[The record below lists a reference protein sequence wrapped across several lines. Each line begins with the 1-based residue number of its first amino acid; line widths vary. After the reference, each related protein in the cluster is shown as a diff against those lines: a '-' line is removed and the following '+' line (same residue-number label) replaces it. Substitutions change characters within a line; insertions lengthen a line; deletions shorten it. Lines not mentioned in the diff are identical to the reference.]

1 MKAKKLRIVLPMLTA
16 IMILGGCGQANTT
29 QQDILNMLN
38 TSDTITIQLSTEDT
52 EDGTQYKV
60 DWIQLGDMTSSKELR
75 AVMDEQFKITGNT
88 GNKNGMFYVNEKGE
102 NTQNNTLSVALRNRA
117 FTTILNNADDLE
129 SINYTLAGN
138 YSDIDIEDERA
149 IYAAIS
155 DYFEL
160 LNAGENGESNIEDS
174 LSRAEAMS
182 LVFRAVTP
190 VSEIEGNSAFDN
202 AVGQSDYNAFAN
214 KEDKNV
220 FISTSDGSLNETTY
234 IQNMT
239 KAEYIYLV
247 MNEVFGNQAVQ
258 SVDTSTKIDD
268 LANAGDLRADEKLSG
283 KQQLS
288 SAIIKEFVSNP
299 SKIDESLY
307 KAIVLAN
314 EKGISNTNSMDSAIT
329 KGEAVEILCKALI
342 QNPNIEEF
350 NYNMGSI
357 NTGYEYIEPTETTE
371 AEEISGNGT
380 GDIYETT
387 EEDNQIEDEASQAIA
402 EATKADEQLQSEAG
416 QTTSEESN
424 YTITPMTATLYAQQA
439 VNLRQ
444 GPGTNYDKTGS
455 LSTNQSVEV
464 TGYVETSN
472 GQWYQLSDGAFVSS
486 KYLKDTKVS
495 TTTTTNNTKPS
506 TNTNST
512 SNSNSTG
519 STSNNTTSQPT
530 QSSGEQTVT
539 GATGDGSG
547 SSRGNR
553 GNSGANSGTVGGGN
567 LQ

>member
-16 IMILGGCGQANTT
+16 IMILGGCGQVNTT

-38 TSDTITIQLSTEDT
+38 TSDTVTIELTVEKD
-52 EDGTQYKV
+52 ENEGYKYSV

-190 VSEIEGNSAFDN
+190 VSEIEGNSAFDS

-268 LANAGDLRADEKLSG
+268 LANAGDLRYNDELVDR
-283 KQQLS
+283 QQLS

-314 EKGISNTNSMDSAIT
+314 EKGISNTNNMDSAIT
-329 KGEAVEILCKALI
+329 KGEAVEILCKALM
-342 QNPNIEEF
+342 QNSSIEEF
-350 NYNMGSI
+350 NYNMGSV
-357 NTGYEYIEPTETTE
+357 NTDYEYAEPESVETIESTE
-371 AEEISGNGT
+371 AE
-380 GDIYETT
+380 
-387 EEDNQIEDEASQAIA
+387 
-402 EATKADEQLQSEAG
+402 L
-416 QTTSEESN
+416 SEEEIAYINSDDYN
-424 YTITPMTATLYAQQA
+424 TAEEVTEPVNEQPEQTVADYEVEPMTATMYATQTVNVRDLPTTEGNKVGSKSYAEKVDIIGKVTSYKGESCLWYQTSDGTYISGNYLTNTKPA
-439 VNLRQ
+439 VK
-444 GPGTNYDKTGS
+444 TNTP
-455 LSTNQSVEV
+455 STNNSNQSTSTPSNNNSSNNNSASSSNSGAGGISQEAWDALAGLSGGQLSVE
-464 TGYVETSN
+464 GQASAEGGTSN
-472 GQWYQLSDGAFVSS
+472 GRI
-486 KYLKDTKVS
+486 
-495 TTTTTNNTKPS
+495 N
-506 TNTNST
+506 
-512 SNSNSTG
+512 
-519 STSNNTTSQPT
+519 
-530 QSSGEQTVT
+530 
-539 GATGDGSG
+539 
-547 SSRGNR
+547 
-553 GNSGANSGTVGGGN
+553 
-567 LQ
+567 

>member
-16 IMILGGCGQANTT
+16 IMILGGCGQVNTT

-38 TSDTITIQLSTEDT
+38 TSDTVTIELTVEKD
-52 EDGTQYKV
+52 ENEGYKYSV

-102 NTQNNTLSVALRNRA
+102 NTQNNTLSVVMKNRA

-129 SINYTLAGN
+129 LINYALAEN

-214 KEDKNV
+214 KENENV
-220 FISTSDGSLNETTY
+220 YVSTSDGSLNETTY

-258 SVDTSTKIDD
+258 SVDSSVELIGLK
-268 LANAGDLRADEKLSG
+268 NAGNLRYSEELVDR
-283 KQQLS
+283 QQVS
-288 SAIIKEFVSNP
+288 SAIIKSFVNNP
-299 SKIDESLY
+299 TSIDENIY
-307 KAIVLAN
+307 KALELADQ
-314 EKGISNTNSMDSAIT
+314 KGIISSVDDMDSAIT
-329 KGEAVEILCKALI
+329 KGEAVEILCKALM
-342 QNPNIEEF
+342 QNPSIEEF

-357 NTGYEYIEPTETTE
+357 NTDYEYVEPESVETIESTE
-371 AEEISGNGT
+371 AELSEEEITYINSDDYN
-380 GDIYETT
+380 TT
-387 EEDNQIEDEASQAIA
+387 EEVTEPVNEQPEQ
-402 EATKADEQLQSEAG
+402 TVADYEVE
-416 QTTSEESN
+416 
-424 YTITPMTATLYAQQA
+424 PMTGTMYATQSVNVRQEPTVDSSKVGSKSYAE
-439 VNLRQ
+439 
-444 GPGTNYDKTGS
+444 K
-455 LSTNQSVEV
+455 VEV
-464 TGYVETSN
+464 TGKVTSYK
-472 GQWYQLSDGAFVSS
+472 GESCSWYQTSDGTYISGN
-486 KYLKDTKVS
+486 YLTDTKPAV
-495 TTTTTNNTKPS
+495 TTNKTS
-506 TNTNST
+506 TGNTN
-512 SNSNSTG
+512 NSNSTSTPSNNNNNSSNNNG
-519 STSNNTTSQPT
+519 TAQGGISQDVWDAFFSDNGGQSTDGGQASAEGGTSNGRIN
-530 QSSGEQTVT
+530 
-539 GATGDGSG
+539 
-547 SSRGNR
+547 
-553 GNSGANSGTVGGGN
+553 
-567 LQ
+567 

>member
-16 IMILGGCGQANTT
+16 IMILGGCGQVNTT

-190 VSEIEGNSAFDN
+190 VSEIEGNSAFDSV
-202 AVGQSDYNAFAN
+202 VGQSDYNAFAN

-268 LANAGDLRADEKLSG
+268 LANAGNLRADAKLSG

-329 KGEAVEILCKALI
+329 KGEAVEILCKALMK
-342 QNPNIEEF
+342 NSSIEEF
-350 NYNMGSI
+350 NYNMGSV
-357 NTGYEYIEPTETTE
+357 NTDYEYAEPESVETIESAEAELTEEEIAYINSDDYNTAEEVTEPVNEQPEQTVADYEVEPITATMYATQSVNVRQEPTVD
-371 AEEISGNGT
+371 SSKVGSKS
-380 GDIYETT
+380 Y
-387 EEDNQIEDEASQAIA
+387 A
-402 EATKADEQLQSEAG
+402 EA
-416 QTTSEESN
+416 
-424 YTITPMTATLYAQQA
+424 
-439 VNLRQ
+439 
-444 GPGTNYDKTGS
+444 
-455 LSTNQSVEV
+455 VEV
-464 TGYVETSN
+464 TGKVTSYK
-472 GQWYQLSDGAFVSS
+472 GESCLWYQLSDGTFVSGN
-486 KYLKDTKVS
+486 YLTETKPTVK
-495 TTTTTNNTKPS
+495 TNAPS
-506 TNTNST
+506 TNNSNPST
-512 SNSNSTG
+512 STPSNNNSSNSNNSSSSSDTGTAKGGISQDVWDAFFSDNGGQSTDG
-519 STSNNTTSQPT
+519 GQASAEGGTSNGRVN
-530 QSSGEQTVT
+530 
-539 GATGDGSG
+539 
-547 SSRGNR
+547 
-553 GNSGANSGTVGGGN
+553 
-567 LQ
+567 

>member
-16 IMILGGCGQANTT
+16 IMILGGCGQVNTT

-129 SINYTLAGN
+129 SINYTLAEN

-202 AVGQSDYNAFAN
+202 VVGQSDYNAFAN

-314 EKGISNTNSMDSAIT
+314 EKGISNTNNMDSAIT
-329 KGEAVEILCKALI
+329 KGEAVEILCKALM
-342 QNPNIEEF
+342 QNTSIEEF
-350 NYNMGSI
+350 NYNMGSV
-357 NTGYEYIEPTETTE
+357 NTDYEYAEPESVETIESTE
-371 AEEISGNGT
+371 AELSEEEIAYINSDDYN
-380 GDIYETT
+380 TT
-387 EEDNQIEDEASQAIA
+387 EEVTEPVN
-402 EATKADEQLQSEAG
+402 EQPE
-416 QTTSEESN
+416 QTVVDYEVEQ
-424 YTITPMTATLYAQQA
+424 MTATMYA
-439 VNLRQ
+439 
-444 GPGTNYDKTGS
+444 T
-455 LSTNQSVEV
+455 QSVNVRQEPTVDSSKVGSKSYAEV
-464 TGYVETSN
+464 VEVIGKVTSYK
-472 GQWYQLSDGAFVSS
+472 GESCLWYQLSDGTFVSGN
-486 KYLKDTKVS
+486 YLTETKPTVK
-495 TTTTTNNTKPS
+495 TNTPS
-506 TNTNST
+506 TNNST
-512 SNSNSTG
+512 PSTSTPSNNSNNSSSSDTGTAKGGISQDVWDAFFSDNGGQSTDG
-519 STSNNTTSQPT
+519 GQASAEGGTSNGRIN
-530 QSSGEQTVT
+530 
-539 GATGDGSG
+539 
-547 SSRGNR
+547 
-553 GNSGANSGTVGGGN
+553 
-567 LQ
+567 

>member
-16 IMILGGCGQANTT
+16 IMILGGCGQTNTT

-38 TSDTITIQLSTEDT
+38 TSDTITIQLSVEKD
-52 EDGTQYKV
+52 ENEGYKYSV

-258 SVDTSTKIDD
+258 SVDSSVELIGLK
-268 LANAGDLRADEKLSG
+268 NAGNLRYSEELVDR
-283 KQQLS
+283 QQVS
-288 SAIIKEFVSNP
+288 SAIIKSFVNNP
-299 SKIDESLY
+299 TSIDENIY
-307 KAIVLAN
+307 KALELADQ
-314 EKGISNTNSMDSAIT
+314 KGIISSVDDMDSAIT
-329 KGEAVEILCKALI
+329 KGEAVEILCKALM
-342 QNPNIEEF
+342 QNPSIEEF
-350 NYNMGSI
+350 SYNMGSI
-357 NTGYEYIEPTETTE
+357 NTDYEYAEPESVETIESTE
-371 AEEISGNGT
+371 AEL
-380 GDIYETT
+380 T
-387 EEDNQIEDEASQAIA
+387 EEEIA
-402 EATKADEQLQSEAG
+402 YINSDDYNTAEEVTEPVNEQPEQTVADYEVEQ
-416 QTTSEESN
+416 
-424 YTITPMTATLYAQQA
+424 MTATMYATQT
-439 VNLRQ
+439 VNVRQ
-444 GPGTNYDKTGS
+444 EPTVDSSKVGS
-455 LSTNQSVEV
+455 KSYAEKVEV
-464 TGYVETSN
+464 TGKVTSYK
-472 GQWYQLSDGAFVSS
+472 GESCLWYQTSDGTYISGN
-486 KYLKDTKVS
+486 YLTDTKPAV
-495 TTTTTNNTKPS
+495 TTNKTS
-506 TNTNST
+506 TGNTN
-512 SNSNSTG
+512 NSNST
-519 STSNNTTSQPT
+519 STPSNNNSNNNSSSDTGTAKGGISQDVWDAFFSDNGG
-530 QSSGEQTVT
+530 QSTDGGQASAEGWSG
-539 GATGDGSG
+539 
-547 SSRGNR
+547 
-553 GNSGANSGTVGGGN
+553 GTAHIN
-567 LQ
+567 

>member
-16 IMILGGCGQANTT
+16 IMILGGCGQTNTT

-60 DWIQLGDMTSSKELR
+60 DWIKLGDMTSSKELR

-129 SINYTLAGN
+129 SINYSLAGN
-138 YSDIDIEDERA
+138 YSDIDVEDERA

-190 VSEIEGNSAFDN
+190 VSEIEENSAFDS
-202 AVGQSDYNAFAN
+202 AVGENDYNAFAN

-234 IQNMT
+234 LQNMT

-314 EKGISNTNSMDSAIT
+314 EKGISDTNSMDSAIT
-329 KGEAVEILCKALI
+329 KGEAVEILCKALM
-342 QNPNIEEF
+342 QNSSIEEF
-350 NYNMGSI
+350 NYNMGSV
-357 NTGYEYIEPTETTE
+357 NTGYEYAEPESVETIESAE
-371 AEEISGNGT
+371 AELSEEEIAYINSDDYN
-380 GDIYETT
+380 TT
-387 EEDNQIEDEASQAIA
+387 EEVTEPVNEQPEQ
-402 EATKADEQLQSEAG
+402 TVADYEVEP
-416 QTTSEESN
+416 
-424 YTITPMTATLYAQQA
+424 ITATMYA
-439 VNLRQ
+439 
-444 GPGTNYDKTGS
+444 T
-455 LSTNQSVEV
+455 QSVNVRQEPTVDSSKVGSKSYAEKVDIIGKV
-464 TGYVETSN
+464 TSYKGESCL
-472 GQWYQLSDGAFVSS
+472 WYQLSDGTFVSGN
-486 KYLKDTKVS
+486 YLTDTKPAVK
-495 TTTTTNNTKPS
+495 TNAPS
-506 TNTNST
+506 TNNSNPST
-512 SNSNSTG
+512 STPSNNNNSS
-519 STSNNTTSQPT
+519 STS
-530 QSSGEQTVT
+530 SS
-539 GATGDGSG
+539 S
-547 SSRGNR
+547 
-553 GNSGANSGTVGGGN
+553 NSGAGGISQDAWDALAGLSGGQLSVEGQASAEGGTSNGRIN
-567 LQ
+567 

>member
-16 IMILGGCGQANTT
+16 IMILGGCGQVNTT

-38 TSDTITIQLSTEDT
+38 TSDTITIQLSVEKD
-52 EDGTQYKV
+52 ENEGYKYSV

-75 AVMDEQFKITGNT
+75 AVMDEQFRITGNT

-138 YSDIDIEDERA
+138 YSDIDIEDERV

-190 VSEIEGNSAFDN
+190 VSEIEGNSVFDN

-214 KEDKNV
+214 QEDANV
-220 FISTSDGSLNETTY
+220 FISTADGSLNETTY

-314 EKGISNTNSMDSAIT
+314 EKGISDTDNMDSAIT
-329 KGEAVEILCKALI
+329 KGEAVEILCKALM
-342 QNPNIEEF
+342 QNTSIEEF
-350 NYNMGSI
+350 NYNMGSV
-357 NTGYEYIEPTETTE
+357 NTDYEYAESESVETIESAEAELSEEEIAYINSDDYNTAEEVTEPVNEQPEQTVADYEVEPMTGTMYATQSVNVRQEPTVDSSKVGSKSY
-371 AEEISGNGT
+371 AEKVEVIGKVTSYKGESCLWYQTSDGTYISGNYLT
-380 GDIYETT
+380 DTKPVVTT
-387 EEDNQIEDEASQAIA
+387 N
-402 EATKADEQLQSEAG
+402 K
-416 QTTSEESN
+416 
-424 YTITPMTATLYAQQA
+424 
-439 VNLRQ
+439 
-444 GPGTNYDKTGS
+444 TNTGS
-455 LSTNQSVEV
+455 TN
-464 TGYVETSN
+464 
-472 GQWYQLSDGAFVSS
+472 
-486 KYLKDTKVS
+486 
-495 TTTTTNNTKPS
+495 
-506 TNTNST
+506 
-512 SNSNSTG
+512 NSNSTSTPSNNNNNSSS
-519 STSNNTTSQPT
+519 STS
-530 QSSGEQTVT
+530 SS
-539 GATGDGSG
+539 
-547 SSRGNR
+547 
-553 GNSGANSGTVGGGN
+553 NSGAGGISQDAWDALAGLSGGKLSVEGQASLGDSSYGGGAHIN
-567 LQ
+567 

>member
-1 MKAKKLRIVLPMLTA
+1 MKAKTLRIVLPMLTA
-16 IMILGGCGQANTT
+16 IMILGGCGQTNTT

-75 AVMDEQFKITGNT
+75 AVMDEQFRITGNT

-190 VSEIEGNSAFDN
+190 VSEIEGNSAFDS
-202 AVGQSDYNAFAN
+202 AVGENDYNAFAN
-214 KEDKNV
+214 QEDKNV
-220 FISTSDGSLNETTY
+220 FVSTSDGSLNETTY

-258 SVDTSTKIDD
+258 SVDASTKIDD
-268 LANAGDLRADEKLSG
+268 LANAGDLRADEKLGG

-288 SAIIKEFVSNP
+288 SAIIKEFVNNP

-314 EKGISNTNSMDSAIT
+314 EKGISNTDNMDSAIT
-329 KGEAVEILCKALI
+329 KGEAVEILCKALM
-342 QNPNIEEF
+342 QNTSIEEF
-350 NYNMGSI
+350 NYNMGSV
-357 NTGYEYIEPTETTE
+357 NTDYEYAEPESVEAIESTE
-371 AEEISGNGT
+371 AE
-380 GDIYETT
+380 
-387 EEDNQIEDEASQAIA
+387 
-402 EATKADEQLQSEAG
+402 L
-416 QTTSEESN
+416 SEEEIAYINSDDYN
-424 YTITPMTATLYAQQA
+424 TAEEVTEPVNEQPEQTVADYEVEQMTATMYATQS
-439 VNLRQ
+439 VNVRQ
-444 GPGTNYDKTGS
+444 EPTVDSSKVGS
-455 LSTNQSVEV
+455 KSYAEAVEV
-464 TGYVETSN
+464 TGKVTSYK
-472 GQWYQLSDGAFVSS
+472 GESCLWYQTSDGTFVSGN
-486 KYLKDTKVS
+486 YLTETKPTV
-495 TTTTTNNTKPS
+495 TTNATS
-506 TNTNST
+506 TGNTN
-512 SNSNSTG
+512 NSNST
-519 STSNNTTSQPT
+519 STPSNNNSSNNSNNNGTAQGGISQDVWDAFFSDNGG
-530 QSSGEQTVT
+530 QSTDGGQASL
-539 GATGDGSG
+539 GD
-547 SSRGNR
+547 SSY
-553 GNSGANSGTVGGGN
+553 GGGAHIN
-567 LQ
+567 

>member
-138 YSDIDIEDERA
+138 YSDIDIEDERV

-214 KEDKNV
+214 KEDKNAFV
-220 FISTSDGSLNETTY
+220 STSDGSLNETTY
-234 IQNMT
+234 LQNMT

-314 EKGISNTNSMDSAIT
+314 EKGISNTDNMDSAIT
-329 KGEAVEILCKALI
+329 KGEAVEILCKALM

-350 NYNMGSI
+350 NYNMGSV
-357 NTGYEYIEPTETTE
+357 NTDYEYAEPESVETIESAE
-371 AEEISGNGT
+371 AE
-380 GDIYETT
+380 
-387 EEDNQIEDEASQAIA
+387 
-402 EATKADEQLQSEAG
+402 L
-416 QTTSEESN
+416 SEEEIAYINSDDYN
-424 YTITPMTATLYAQQA
+424 TAEEVTEPVNEQPEQTVADYEVEPMTATMYA
-439 VNLRQ
+439 
-444 GPGTNYDKTGS
+444 T
-455 LSTNQSVEV
+455 QSVNVRQEPTVDSSKVGSKSYAEV
-464 TGYVETSN
+464 VEVIGKVTSYK
-472 GQWYQLSDGAFVSS
+472 GESCLWYQLSDGTFVSGN
-486 KYLKDTKVS
+486 YLTETKPAV
-495 TTTTTNNTKPS
+495 TTNKTNTGS
-506 TNTNST
+506 TN
-512 SNSNSTG
+512 NSNSTSTPSNNNNNSSS
-519 STSNNTTSQPT
+519 STS
-530 QSSGEQTVT
+530 SS
-539 GATGDGSG
+539 
-547 SSRGNR
+547 
-553 GNSGANSGTVGGGN
+553 NSGAGGISQEAWDALAGLSGGQSSAGGQASAEGYYGGTAHIN
-567 LQ
+567 

>member
-38 TSDTITIQLSTEDT
+38 ASDTITIQLSTEDT

-129 SINYTLAGN
+129 SINYNLAGN

-190 VSEIEGNSAFDN
+190 VSEIEGNSAFDS
-202 AVGQSDYNAFAN
+202 AVGQNDYNAFAN
-214 KEDKNV
+214 KEDENA

-258 SVDTSTKIDD
+258 SVDSSVELIGLK
-268 LANAGDLRADEKLSG
+268 NAGNLRYSEELVDR
-283 KQQLS
+283 QQVS
-288 SAIIKEFVSNP
+288 SAIIKSFVNNP
-299 SKIDESLY
+299 TSIDENIY
-307 KAIVLAN
+307 KALELADQ
-314 EKGISNTNSMDSAIT
+314 KGIISSVDDMDSAIT
-329 KGEAVEILCKALI
+329 KGEAVEILCKALM
-342 QNPNIEEF
+342 QNTSIEEF
-350 NYNMGSI
+350 NYNMGSV
-357 NTGYEYIEPTETTE
+357 NTDYEYAKPESVETIESTEVELTEEEIAYINSDDYNTAEEVTEPVNEQPEQTVADYEVEPITATMYATQTVNVRDLPTTE
-371 AEEISGNGT
+371 GNKVGSKS
-380 GDIYETT
+380 Y
-387 EEDNQIEDEASQAIA
+387 A
-402 EATKADEQLQSEAG
+402 EA
-416 QTTSEESN
+416 
-424 YTITPMTATLYAQQA
+424 
-439 VNLRQ
+439 
-444 GPGTNYDKTGS
+444 
-455 LSTNQSVEV
+455 VEV
-464 TGYVETSN
+464 TGKVTSYK
-472 GQWYQLSDGAFVSS
+472 GESCLWYQLSDGTFVSGN
-486 KYLKDTKVS
+486 YLTE
-495 TTTTTNNTKPS
+495 TKPAVKTNKTNTGS
-506 TNTNST
+506 TN
-512 SNSNSTG
+512 NSNST
-519 STSNNTTSQPT
+519 STPSNNSSNNSNNNGTAQGGISQDVWDAFFSDNGG
-530 QSSGEQTVT
+530 QSTDGGQASAEGWSG
-539 GATGDGSG
+539 
-547 SSRGNR
+547 
-553 GNSGANSGTVGGGN
+553 GTAHIN
-567 LQ
+567 

>member
-16 IMILGGCGQANTT
+16 IMILGGCGQVNTT

-190 VSEIEGNSAFDN
+190 VSEIEGNSAFDS
-202 AVGQSDYNAFAN
+202 AVGQNDYNAFAN
-214 KEDKNV
+214 KEDENV
-220 FISTSDGSLNETTY
+220 FISTADGSLNETTY

-258 SVDTSTKIDD
+258 SVDASTKIDD
-268 LANAGDLRADEKLSG
+268 LANAGDLRADEKLGG

-288 SAIIKEFVSNP
+288 SAIIKEFVNNP

-314 EKGISNTNSMDSAIT
+314 EKGISNTDNMDSAIT
-329 KGEAVEILCKALI
+329 KGEAVEILCKALM
-342 QNPNIEEF
+342 QNTSIEEF

-357 NTGYEYIEPTETTE
+357 NTDYEYAEPESVETIESAEAELSEEEITYINSDDYNTAEEVTEPVNEQPEQTVADYEVEPITGTMYATQSVNVRQEPTVDSSKVGSKSY
-371 AEEISGNGT
+371 AEKVDIIGKVTSYKGESCLWYQTSDGTYISGNYLT
-380 GDIYETT
+380 DTKPAVTT
-387 EEDNQIEDEASQAIA
+387 N
-402 EATKADEQLQSEAG
+402 K
-416 QTTSEESN
+416 N
-424 YTITPMTATLYAQQA
+424 
-439 VNLRQ
+439 N
-444 GPGTNYDKTGS
+444 TGS
-455 LSTNQSVEV
+455 TN
-464 TGYVETSN
+464 
-472 GQWYQLSDGAFVSS
+472 
-486 KYLKDTKVS
+486 
-495 TTTTTNNTKPS
+495 
-506 TNTNST
+506 
-512 SNSNSTG
+512 NSNST
-519 STSNNTTSQPT
+519 STPSNNNNNSSNNNGTAQGGISQDVWDAFFSDNGG
-530 QSSGEQTVT
+530 QSTDGGQASSEGWSG
-539 GATGDGSG
+539 
-547 SSRGNR
+547 
-553 GNSGANSGTVGGGN
+553 GTAHIN
-567 LQ
+567 

>member
-16 IMILGGCGQANTT
+16 IMILGGCGQVNTT

-190 VSEIEGNSAFDN
+190 VSEIEGNSAFDS
-202 AVGQSDYNAFAN
+202 AVGQNDYNAFAN
-214 KEDKNV
+214 KEDENA

-268 LANAGDLRADEKLSG
+268 LANAGDLRADEKLGG

-314 EKGISNTNSMDSAIT
+314 EKGISDTDNMDSAIT
-329 KGEAVEILCKALI
+329 KGEAVEILCKALM
-342 QNPNIEEF
+342 QNSSIEEF
-350 NYNMGSI
+350 NYNMGSV
-357 NTGYEYIEPTETTE
+357 NTDYEYAEPESVETIESTE
-371 AEEISGNGT
+371 AELSEEEIAYINSDDYN
-380 GDIYETT
+380 TT
-387 EEDNQIEDEASQAIA
+387 EEVTEPVNEQPEQ
-402 EATKADEQLQSEAG
+402 TVADYEVEQ
-416 QTTSEESN
+416 
-424 YTITPMTATLYAQQA
+424 MTATMYATQT
-439 VNLRQ
+439 VNVRQ
-444 GPGTNYDKTGS
+444 EPTVDSSKVGS
-455 LSTNQSVEV
+455 KVYAEKVEV
-464 TGYVETSN
+464 TGKVTSYK
-472 GQWYQLSDGAFVSS
+472 GESCLWYQLSDGTYISGN
-486 KYLKDTKVS
+486 YLTDTKPAV
-495 TTTTTNNTKPS
+495 TTNKTS
-506 TNTNST
+506 TGNTN
-512 SNSNSTG
+512 NSNSTSTPSNNNNSSS
-519 STSNNTTSQPT
+519 STS
-530 QSSGEQTVT
+530 SS
-539 GATGDGSG
+539 
-547 SSRGNR
+547 
-553 GNSGANSGTVGGGN
+553 NSGAGGISQDAWDALAGLSGGPSSAGGQASAEGYYGGTAHIN
-567 LQ
+567 

>member
-16 IMILGGCGQANTT
+16 IMILGGCGQTNTT

-38 TSDTITIQLSTEDT
+38 TSDTITIQLSVEKD
-52 EDGTQYKV
+52 ENEGYKYSV

-258 SVDTSTKIDD
+258 SVDSSVELIGLK
-268 LANAGDLRADEKLSG
+268 NAGNLRYSEELVDR
-283 KQQLS
+283 QQVS
-288 SAIIKEFVSNP
+288 SAIIKSFVNNP
-299 SKIDESLY
+299 TSIDENIY
-307 KAIVLAN
+307 KALELADQ
-314 EKGISNTNSMDSAIT
+314 KGIISSVDDMDSAIT
-329 KGEAVEILCKALI
+329 KGEAVEILCKALM
-342 QNPNIEEF
+342 QNPSIEEF
-350 NYNMGSI
+350 SYNMGSI
-357 NTGYEYIEPTETTE
+357 NTDYEYAEPESVETIESTE
-371 AEEISGNGT
+371 AEL
-380 GDIYETT
+380 T
-387 EEDNQIEDEASQAIA
+387 EEEIA
-402 EATKADEQLQSEAG
+402 YINSDDYNTAEEVTEPVNEQPEQTVADYEVEQ
-416 QTTSEESN
+416 
-424 YTITPMTATLYAQQA
+424 MTATMYATQT
-439 VNLRQ
+439 VNVRQ
-444 GPGTNYDKTGS
+444 EPTVDSSKVGS
-455 LSTNQSVEV
+455 KSYAEKVEV
-464 TGYVETSN
+464 TGKVTSYK
-472 GQWYQLSDGAFVSS
+472 GESCLWYQTSDGTYISGN
-486 KYLKDTKVS
+486 YLTDTKPAV
-495 TTTTTNNTKPS
+495 TTNKTS
-506 TNTNST
+506 TGNTN
-512 SNSNSTG
+512 NSNST
-519 STSNNTTSQPT
+519 STPSNNNSHNNSSSDTGTAKGGISQDVWDAFFSDNGG
-530 QSSGEQTVT
+530 QSTDGGQASAEGWSG
-539 GATGDGSG
+539 
-547 SSRGNR
+547 
-553 GNSGANSGTVGGGN
+553 GTAHIN
-567 LQ
+567 

>member
-16 IMILGGCGQANTT
+16 IMILGGCGQVNTT

-214 KEDKNV
+214 KENENV
-220 FISTSDGSLNETTY
+220 FVSTSDGSLNETTY

-258 SVDTSTKIDD
+258 SVDASTKIDD
-268 LANAGDLRADEKLSG
+268 LANAGDLRADEKLGG

-288 SAIIKEFVSNP
+288 SAIIKEFVNNP

-314 EKGISNTNSMDSAIT
+314 EKGISNTDNMDSAIT
-329 KGEAVEILCKALI
+329 KGEAVEILCKALM
-342 QNPNIEEF
+342 QNTSIEEF
-350 NYNMGSI
+350 NYNMGSV
-357 NTGYEYIEPTETTE
+357 NTDYEYAEPESVETIESAE
-371 AEEISGNGT
+371 AEL
-380 GDIYETT
+380 T
-387 EEDNQIEDEASQAIA
+387 EEEIA
-402 EATKADEQLQSEAG
+402 YINSDDYNTAEEVTEPVNEQQE
-416 QTTSEESN
+416 QTVVDYEVEQ
-424 YTITPMTATLYAQQA
+424 MTATMYATQT
-439 VNLRQ
+439 VNVRDLPTTE
-444 GPGTNYDKTGS
+444 GNKVGS
-455 LSTNQSVEV
+455 KSYAEKVEV
-464 TGYVETSN
+464 TGKVTSYK
-472 GQWYQLSDGAFVSS
+472 GERCLWYQLSDGTFVSGN
-486 KYLKDTKVS
+486 YLTETKPTVK
-495 TTTTTNNTKPS
+495 TNAPS
-506 TNTNST
+506 TNNSSST
-512 SNSNSTG
+512 STPSNNNNSSS
-519 STSNNTTSQPT
+519 STS
-530 QSSGEQTVT
+530 SS
-539 GATGDGSG
+539 
-547 SSRGNR
+547 
-553 GNSGANSGTVGGGN
+553 NSGAGGISQEAWDALAGLSGGQSSAGGQASAEGGTSN
-567 LQ
+567 GRVN

>member
-1 MKAKKLRIVLPMLTA
+1 MKAKTLRIVLPMLTA
-16 IMILGGCGQANTT
+16 VLLLGGCGQANTT
-29 QQDILNMLN
+29 QQDILDMLN
-38 TSDTITIQLSTEDT
+38 ASDTITIELTVEKD
-52 EDGTQYKV
+52 ENEGYKYSV
-60 DWIQLGDMTSSKELR
+60 NWIQLGDMTSSKELR

-102 NTQNNTLSVALRNRA
+102 NTQNNTLSVALRNRV

-190 VSEIEGNSAFDN
+190 VSEIEENSAFDS

-214 KEDKNV
+214 KENTNV
-220 FISTSDGSLNETTY
+220 FVSTADGSLNETTY
-234 IQNMT
+234 TQNMT

-258 SVDTSTKIDD
+258 SVDANTKIDG
-268 LANAGDLRADEKLSG
+268 LTSAGDLRADKQLSG

-307 KAIVLAN
+307 KAIVFAN
-314 EKGISNTNSMDSAIT
+314 EKGISNTENMDSAIT
-329 KGEAVEILCKALI
+329 KGDAVEILCKALM
-342 QNPNIEEF
+342 QNTSIEEF
-350 NYNMGSI
+350 NYNMGSVD
-357 NTGYEYIEPTETTE
+357 TGYEYIEPTETTE
-371 AEEISGNGT
+371 TEEISGNGT
-380 GDIYETT
+380 GDIYEPT
-387 EEDNQIEDEASQAIA
+387 EEDTQVEDEAAQAIE
-402 EATKADEQLQSEAG
+402 EAQQADEQLQSEPE

-424 YTITPMTATLYAQQA
+424 YTITPMTTQTMYAQQA

-444 GPGTNYDKTGS
+444 GPGTEYDKVGS
-455 LSTNQSVEV
+455 LSTNQSVEI

-472 GQWYQLSDGAFVSS
+472 GQWYQLSDGDFVSS

-506 TNTNST
+506 TNTNS
-512 SNSNSTG
+512 NSNSTG
-519 STSNNTTSQPT
+519 GTNNNTSQPT

-539 GATGDGSG
+539 GVTGDGSG

>member
-16 IMILGGCGQANTT
+16 IMILGGCGQVNTT

-38 TSDTITIQLSTEDT
+38 TSDTVTIELTVEKD
-52 EDGTQYKV
+52 ENEGYKYSV
-60 DWIQLGDMTSSKELR
+60 DWIQLGDITSSKELR

-202 AVGQSDYNAFAN
+202 AVGENDYNAFAN

-220 FISTSDGSLNETTY
+220 FISTSDGSLNEATY

-239 KAEYIYLV
+239 KAEYIYMV

-342 QNPNIEEF
+342 QNSSIEEF
-350 NYNMGSI
+350 NYNMGSV
-357 NTGYEYIEPTETTE
+357 NTDYEYAEPESVKTIESAE
-371 AEEISGNGT
+371 AELSEEEIAYINSDDYN
-380 GDIYETT
+380 TT
-387 EEDNQIEDEASQAIA
+387 EEVTEPVNEQPEQ
-402 EATKADEQLQSEAG
+402 TVADYEVEP
-416 QTTSEESN
+416 
-424 YTITPMTATLYAQQA
+424 ITATMYA
-439 VNLRQ
+439 
-444 GPGTNYDKTGS
+444 T
-455 LSTNQSVEV
+455 QSVNVRQKPTVDSSKVGSKSYAEKVDIIGKV
-464 TGYVETSN
+464 TSYKGESCL
-472 GQWYQLSDGAFVSS
+472 WYQLSDGTYISGN
-486 KYLKDTKVS
+486 YLTDTKPAV
-495 TTTTTNNTKPS
+495 TTNKTNTGS
-506 TNTNST
+506 TN
-512 SNSNSTG
+512 NSNSTSTPSNNNNNSSS
-519 STSNNTTSQPT
+519 STSSS
-530 QSSGEQTVT
+530 SSGAGGISQDAWDALA
-539 GATGDGSG
+539 GLSG
-547 SSRGNR
+547 GQLSVEGQASAEG
-553 GNSGANSGTVGGGN
+553 GTSNGRIN
-567 LQ
+567 

>member
-1 MKAKKLRIVLPMLTA
+1 MKAKTLRIVLPMLTA
-16 IMILGGCGQANTT
+16 VLLLGGCGQANTT
-29 QQDILNMLN
+29 QQDILDLLN
-38 TSDTITIQLSTEDT
+38 TSDTITIQLSSEDT

-160 LNAGENGESNIEDS
+160 LNASESGESNIEDS

-190 VSEIEGNSAFDN
+190 VSEIEENSAFDS

-214 KEDKNV
+214 QEDGNV
-220 FISTSDGSLNETTY
+220 FISTADGSLNETTY
-234 IQNMT
+234 TQNMT

-258 SVDTSTKIDD
+258 SVDASTKIDG
-268 LANAGDLRADEKLSG
+268 LASAGDLRADKQLSG

-288 SAIIKEFVSNP
+288 SAIIKEFVNNP

-307 KAIVLAN
+307 KAIILAN
-314 EKGISNTNSMDSAIT
+314 EKGISNTDNMDSAIT
-329 KGEAVEILCKALI
+329 KGEAVEILCKALM
-342 QNPNIEEF
+342 QNPNIEQF
-350 NYNMGSI
+350 NYSAG
-357 NTGYEYIEPTETTE
+357 TVELPVVEPASTEETS
-371 AEEISGNGT
+371 EETVLEEGLNGNGT
-380 GDIYETT
+380 GDVYVPASEDEVIT
-387 EEDNQIEDEASQAIA
+387 EEEESTPEVVEETPQQTEQTPEKTPENTPEKEPEQTTKTPAVEQP
-402 EATKADEQLQSEAG
+402 TKAPEVA
-416 QTTSEESN
+416 
-424 YTITPMTATLYAQQA
+424 TP
-439 VNLRQ
+439 
-444 GPGTNYDKTGS
+444 
-455 LSTNQSVEV
+455 
-464 TGYVETSN
+464 
-472 GQWYQLSDGAFVSS
+472 
-486 KYLKDTKVS
+486 
-495 TTTTTNNTKPS
+495 
-506 TNTNST
+506 
-512 SNSNSTG
+512 
-519 STSNNTTSQPT
+519 SQ
-530 QSSGEQTVT
+530 EQTVT
-539 GATGDGSG
+539 NSGTGDGSG

-553 GNSGANSGTVGGGN
+553 SGSTLDDASEFSGRGN

>member
-16 IMILGGCGQANTT
+16 IMILGGCGQVNTT

-60 DWIQLGDMTSSKELR
+60 DWIKLGDMTSSKELR

-129 SINYTLAGN
+129 SINYALAGN

-268 LANAGDLRADEKLSG
+268 LANAGDLRVDEKLSG

-314 EKGISNTNSMDSAIT
+314 EKGISNTDSMDSAIT
-329 KGEAVEILCKALI
+329 KGEAVEILCKALM
-342 QNPNIEEF
+342 QNTSIEEF
-350 NYNMGSI
+350 NYNMGSV
-357 NTGYEYIEPTETTE
+357 NTDYEYAEPESVETIESTE
-371 AEEISGNGT
+371 AEL
-380 GDIYETT
+380 T
-387 EEDNQIEDEASQAIA
+387 EEEIAYINSDDYNTAEEVTEPVNEQPEQTVADYEVEPITATMYATQSVNVRQEPTVDSSKVGSKSYA
-402 EATKADEQLQSEAG
+402 EA
-416 QTTSEESN
+416 
-424 YTITPMTATLYAQQA
+424 
-439 VNLRQ
+439 
-444 GPGTNYDKTGS
+444 
-455 LSTNQSVEV
+455 VEV
-464 TGYVETSN
+464 TGKVTSYK
-472 GQWYQLSDGAFVSS
+472 GESCLWYQLSDGTFVSGN
-486 KYLKDTKVS
+486 YLTETKPTVK
-495 TTTTTNNTKPS
+495 TNAPS
-506 TNTNST
+506 TNNSNPST
-512 SNSNSTG
+512 STP
-519 STSNNTTSQPT
+519 SNNN
-530 QSSGEQTVT
+530 SSNN
-539 GATGDGSG
+539 
-547 SSRGNR
+547 SSASSS
-553 GNSGANSGTVGGGN
+553 NSGAGGISQEAWDALAGLSGGQLSVEGQASAEGGTSNGRVN
-567 LQ
+567 

>member
-1 MKAKKLRIVLPMLTA
+1 MKAKTLRIVLPMLTA
-16 IMILGGCGQANTT
+16 IMILGGCGQVNTT

-38 TSDTITIQLSTEDT
+38 TSDTITIQLSVEKD
-52 EDGTQYKV
+52 ENEGYKYSV

-102 NTQNNTLSVALRNRA
+102 NTQNNTLSVTLRNRA

-202 AVGQSDYNAFAN
+202 AVGQNDYNAFAN
-214 KEDKNV
+214 KEDGNA
-220 FISTSDGSLNETTY
+220 FISTADGSLNETTY

-258 SVDTSTKIDD
+258 SVDTSAKIDD
-268 LANAGDLRADEKLSG
+268 LANAGDLRADEKLGG

-314 EKGISNTNSMDSAIT
+314 EKGISDTDNMDSAIT
-329 KGEAVEILCKALI
+329 KGEAVEILCKALM
-342 QNPNIEEF
+342 QNTSIEEF
-350 NYNMGSI
+350 NYNMGSV
-357 NTGYEYIEPTETTE
+357 NTDYEYAEPESVETIESTE
-371 AEEISGNGT
+371 AEL
-380 GDIYETT
+380 T
-387 EEDNQIEDEASQAIA
+387 EEEIAYINSDDYNTAEEVTEPVNEQPEQTVADYEVEPITATMYATQSVNVRQEPTVDSSKVGSKSYA
-402 EATKADEQLQSEAG
+402 EA
-416 QTTSEESN
+416 
-424 YTITPMTATLYAQQA
+424 
-439 VNLRQ
+439 
-444 GPGTNYDKTGS
+444 
-455 LSTNQSVEV
+455 VEV
-464 TGYVETSN
+464 TGKVTSYKGESCLWYQTSDGTFVSGNYLTETKPTVKTNKTNTGSTNNSSSTSTPSNNSNNSSSSDTGTAKGGISQDVWDAFFSDNGGQSTDGGQASAEGGTSN
-472 GQWYQLSDGAFVSS
+472 GRV
-486 KYLKDTKVS
+486 
-495 TTTTTNNTKPS
+495 N
-506 TNTNST
+506 
-512 SNSNSTG
+512 
-519 STSNNTTSQPT
+519 
-530 QSSGEQTVT
+530 
-539 GATGDGSG
+539 
-547 SSRGNR
+547 
-553 GNSGANSGTVGGGN
+553 
-567 LQ
+567 

>member
-117 FTTILNNADDLE
+117 FTTILNNVDDLE

-190 VSEIEGNSAFDN
+190 VSEIEENSAFEK
-202 AVGQSDYNAFAN
+202 AVGENEYNAFAN
-214 KEDKNV
+214 QEDKNV
-220 FISTSDGSLNETTY
+220 FVSTSDGSLNETTY
-234 IQNMT
+234 IQSMT

-258 SVDTSTKIDD
+258 SVDTSAKIDD
-268 LANAGDLRADEKLSG
+268 LTSAGDLRYSEELVDR
-283 KQQLS
+283 QQVS

-314 EKGISNTNSMDSAIT
+314 EKGISDTDNMDSAIT
-329 KGEAVEILCKALI
+329 KGEAVEILCKALM
-342 QNPNIEEF
+342 QNTSIEEF
-350 NYNMGSI
+350 NYNMGSVD
-357 NTGYEYIEPTETTE
+357 TGYEYAEPESVETIESTE
-371 AEEISGNGT
+371 AELSEEEIAYINSDDYN
-380 GDIYETT
+380 TT
-387 EEDNQIEDEASQAIA
+387 EEVTEPVTEEPEQVV
-402 EATKADEQLQSEAG
+402 ADYEVE
-416 QTTSEESN
+416 
-424 YTITPMTATLYAQQA
+424 PMTATMYATQS
-439 VNLRQ
+439 VNVRQ
-444 GPGTNYDKTGS
+444 EPTVDSSKVGS
-455 LSTNQSVEV
+455 KSYAEKVEV
-464 TGYVETSN
+464 TGKVTSYK
-472 GQWYQLSDGAFVSS
+472 GESCLWYQLSDGTFVSGN
-486 KYLKDTKVS
+486 YLTETKPTVK
-495 TTTTTNNTKPS
+495 TNAPS
-506 TNTNST
+506 TNNSNPST
-512 SNSNSTG
+512 STP
-519 STSNNTTSQPT
+519 SNNN
-530 QSSGEQTVT
+530 SSNN
-539 GATGDGSG
+539 
-547 SSRGNR
+547 SSASSS
-553 GNSGANSGTVGGGN
+553 NSGAGGISQEAWDALAGLSGGQSSAGGQASAEGYYGGTAHIN
-567 LQ
+567 

>member
-117 FTTILNNADDLE
+117 FTAILNNADDLE
-129 SINYTLAGN
+129 SINYALAGN

-160 LNAGENGESNIEDS
+160 LNASENGESNIEDS

-314 EKGISNTNSMDSAIT
+314 EKGISNTDNMDSAIT
-329 KGEAVEILCKALI
+329 KGEAVEILCKALM

-350 NYNMGSI
+350 NYNMGSV
-357 NTGYEYIEPTETTE
+357 NTDYEYAEPESVETIESAEAELSDEEIAYINSDDYNTAEEVTEPVNEQPEQTVADYEVEPITATMYATQSVNVRQEPTVD
-371 AEEISGNGT
+371 SSKVGSKS
-380 GDIYETT
+380 Y
-387 EEDNQIEDEASQAIA
+387 A
-402 EATKADEQLQSEAG
+402 EA
-416 QTTSEESN
+416 
-424 YTITPMTATLYAQQA
+424 
-439 VNLRQ
+439 
-444 GPGTNYDKTGS
+444 
-455 LSTNQSVEV
+455 VEV
-464 TGYVETSN
+464 TGKVTSYK
-472 GQWYQLSDGAFVSS
+472 GESCLWYQLSDGTFVSGN
-486 KYLKDTKVS
+486 YLTETKPAVKTNKTNTGS
-495 TTTTTNNTKPS
+495 TNNS
-506 TNTNST
+506 SST
-512 SNSNSTG
+512 STPSNNNSNSSDTG
-519 STSNNTTSQPT
+519 TAKGGISQDVWDAFFSDNGGQST
-530 QSSGEQTVT
+530 
-539 GATGDGSG
+539 DGGQASAEG
-547 SSRGNR
+547 YYG
-553 GNSGANSGTVGGGN
+553 GTAHIN
-567 LQ
+567 

>member
-138 YSDIDIEDERA
+138 YSDIDIEDERV

-214 KEDKNV
+214 KEDKNAFV
-220 FISTSDGSLNETTY
+220 STSDGSLNETTY
-234 IQNMT
+234 LQNMT

-314 EKGISNTNSMDSAIT
+314 EKGISDTNSMDSAIT
-329 KGEAVEILCKALI
+329 KGEAVEILCKALM
-342 QNPNIEEF
+342 QNSSIEEF
-350 NYNMGSI
+350 NYNMGSV
-357 NTGYEYIEPTETTE
+357 NTGYEYAEPESVETIESAE
-371 AEEISGNGT
+371 AELSEEEIAYINSDDYN
-380 GDIYETT
+380 TT
-387 EEDNQIEDEASQAIA
+387 EEVTEPVNEQPEQ
-402 EATKADEQLQSEAG
+402 TVADYEVE
-416 QTTSEESN
+416 
-424 YTITPMTATLYAQQA
+424 PMTATMYA
-439 VNLRQ
+439 
-444 GPGTNYDKTGS
+444 T
-455 LSTNQSVEV
+455 QSVNVRQEPTVDSSKVGSKSYAEAVEV
-464 TGYVETSN
+464 IGKVTSYK
-472 GQWYQLSDGAFVSS
+472 GESCLWYQLSDGTFVSGN
-486 KYLKDTKVS
+486 YLTETKPTVK
-495 TTTTTNNTKPS
+495 TNAPS
-506 TNTNST
+506 TNNSNPST
-512 SNSNSTG
+512 STPSNNNNSS
-519 STSNNTTSQPT
+519 STS
-530 QSSGEQTVT
+530 SS
-539 GATGDGSG
+539 S
-547 SSRGNR
+547 
-553 GNSGANSGTVGGGN
+553 NSGAGGISQDAWDALAGLSGGQLSVEGQASAEGGTSNGRIN
-567 LQ
+567 

>member
-16 IMILGGCGQANTT
+16 IMILGGCGQTNTT

-117 FTTILNNADDLE
+117 FTAILNNADDLE
-129 SINYTLAGN
+129 SINYALAGN

-190 VSEIEGNSAFDN
+190 VSEIEGNSAFDS

-214 KEDKNV
+214 KENKNV

-258 SVDTSTKIDD
+258 SVDTSAKIDD
-268 LANAGDLRADEKLSG
+268 LANAGDLRYSEELVDR
-283 KQQLS
+283 QQVS
-288 SAIIKEFVSNP
+288 SAIIKEFVNNP

-314 EKGISNTNSMDSAIT
+314 EKGISNTDNMDSAIT
-329 KGEAVEILCKALI
+329 KGEAVEILCKALM
-342 QNPNIEEF
+342 QNTSIEEF

-357 NTGYEYIEPTETTE
+357 NTDYEYVEPESVETIESTE
-371 AEEISGNGT
+371 AEL
-380 GDIYETT
+380 T
-387 EEDNQIEDEASQAIA
+387 EEEIA
-402 EATKADEQLQSEAG
+402 YINSDDYNTAEEVTEPVTEEPEQVVADYEVE
-416 QTTSEESN
+416 
-424 YTITPMTATLYAQQA
+424 PMTATMYATQS
-439 VNLRQ
+439 VNVRQ
-444 GPGTNYDKTGS
+444 EPTVDSSKVGS
-455 LSTNQSVEV
+455 KSYAEKVEV
-464 TGYVETSN
+464 TGKVTSYK
-472 GQWYQLSDGAFVSS
+472 GESCLWYQTSDGTYISGN
-486 KYLKDTKVS
+486 YLTETKPTVK
-495 TTTTTNNTKPS
+495 TNAPS
-506 TNTNST
+506 TNNSNPST
-512 SNSNSTG
+512 STSTPSNNNSSNNSNNNGTAQGGISQDAWDAFFSDNGGQSTDG
-519 STSNNTTSQPT
+519 GQASAEGW
-530 QSSGEQTVT
+530 SG
-539 GATGDGSG
+539 
-547 SSRGNR
+547 
-553 GNSGANSGTVGGGN
+553 GTAHIN
-567 LQ
+567 

>member
-16 IMILGGCGQANTT
+16 IMILGGCGQTNTT

-129 SINYTLAGN
+129 SINYALAGN

-190 VSEIEGNSAFDN
+190 VSEIEGNSAFDS

-214 KEDKNV
+214 KENKNV

-258 SVDTSTKIDD
+258 SVDTSAKIDD
-268 LANAGDLRADEKLSG
+268 LANAGDLRYSEELVDR
-283 KQQLS
+283 QQVS
-288 SAIIKEFVSNP
+288 SAIIKEFVNNP

-314 EKGISNTNSMDSAIT
+314 EKGISNTDNMDSAIT
-329 KGEAVEILCKALI
+329 KGEAVEILCKALM
-342 QNPNIEEF
+342 QNTSIEEF

-357 NTGYEYIEPTETTE
+357 NTDYEYVEPESVETIESTE
-371 AEEISGNGT
+371 AEL
-380 GDIYETT
+380 T
-387 EEDNQIEDEASQAIA
+387 EEEIA
-402 EATKADEQLQSEAG
+402 YINSDDYNTAEEVTEPVTEEPEQVVADYEVE
-416 QTTSEESN
+416 
-424 YTITPMTATLYAQQA
+424 PMTATMYATQS
-439 VNLRQ
+439 VNVRQ
-444 GPGTNYDKTGS
+444 EPTVDSSKVGS
-455 LSTNQSVEV
+455 KSYAEKVEV
-464 TGYVETSN
+464 TGKVTSYK
-472 GQWYQLSDGAFVSS
+472 GESCLWYQTSDGTYISGN
-486 KYLKDTKVS
+486 YLTETKPTVK
-495 TTTTTNNTKPS
+495 TNAPS
-506 TNTNST
+506 TNNSNPST
-512 SNSNSTG
+512 STSTPSNNNSSNNSNNNGTAQGGISQDAWDAFFSDNGGQSTDG
-519 STSNNTTSQPT
+519 GQASAEGW
-530 QSSGEQTVT
+530 SG
-539 GATGDGSG
+539 
-547 SSRGNR
+547 
-553 GNSGANSGTVGGGN
+553 GTAHIN
-567 LQ
+567 

>member
-38 TSDTITIQLSTEDT
+38 ASDTVTIELTVEKD
-52 EDGTQYKV
+52 ENEGYKYSV

-117 FTTILNNADDLE
+117 FTTILNNVDDLE
-129 SINYTLAGN
+129 SINYSLAGN
-138 YSDIDIEDERA
+138 YSDIDVEDERA

-190 VSEIEGNSAFDN
+190 VSEIEENSAFEK
-202 AVGQSDYNAFAN
+202 AVGENDYNAFAN
-214 KEDKNV
+214 QEDKNV
-220 FISTSDGSLNETTY
+220 FVSTSDGSLNETTY

-258 SVDTSTKIDD
+258 SVDTSAKIDD
-268 LANAGDLRADEKLSG
+268 LANAGDLRYSEELVDR
-283 KQQLS
+283 QQVS

-314 EKGISNTNSMDSAIT
+314 EKGISDTDNMDSAIT
-329 KGEAVEILCKALI
+329 KGEAVEILCKALM
-342 QNPNIEEF
+342 QNTSIEEF
-350 NYNMGSI
+350 NYNMGSV
-357 NTGYEYIEPTETTE
+357 NTDYEYAEPESVETIESTE
-371 AEEISGNGT
+371 AELSEEEIAYINSDDYN
-380 GDIYETT
+380 TT
-387 EEDNQIEDEASQAIA
+387 EEVTEPVNEQPEQ
-402 EATKADEQLQSEAG
+402 TVADYEVE
-416 QTTSEESN
+416 
-424 YTITPMTATLYAQQA
+424 PMTATMYATQS
-439 VNLRQ
+439 VNVRQ
-444 GPGTNYDKTGS
+444 EPTVDSSKVGS
-455 LSTNQSVEV
+455 KSYAEKVEV
-464 TGYVETSN
+464 TGKVTSYK
-472 GQWYQLSDGAFVSS
+472 GESCLWYQLSDGTFVSGN
-486 KYLKDTKVS
+486 YLTDTKPAV
-495 TTTTTNNTKPS
+495 TTNK
-506 TNTNST
+506 TNTNNSNPST
-512 SNSNSTG
+512 STPSNNNSNNSSSSDTGTAKGGISQDVWDAFFSDNGGQSTDG
-519 STSNNTTSQPT
+519 GQASLGD
-530 QSSGEQTVT
+530 SSY
-539 GATGDGSG
+539 
-547 SSRGNR
+547 
-553 GNSGANSGTVGGGN
+553 GGGAHIN
-567 LQ
+567 

>member
-16 IMILGGCGQANTT
+16 IMILGGCGQVNTT

-75 AVMDEQFKITGNT
+75 TAMDEQFKITGNT

-129 SINYTLAGN
+129 SINYALAGN

-190 VSEIEGNSAFDN
+190 VSEIEGNSAFDS
-202 AVGQSDYNAFAN
+202 AVGENDYNAFAN
-214 KEDKNV
+214 QEDKNV
-220 FISTSDGSLNETTY
+220 FVSTSDGSLNETTY

-258 SVDTSTKIDD
+258 SVDTSAKIDD
-268 LANAGDLRADEKLSG
+268 LANAGDLRTDEKLSG

-314 EKGISNTNSMDSAIT
+314 EKGIISSVDDMDSVIT
-329 KGEAVEILCKALI
+329 KGEAVEILCKALM
-342 QNPNIEEF
+342 QNSSIEEF
-350 NYNMGSI
+350 NYNMGSV
-357 NTGYEYIEPTETTE
+357 NTDYEYAEPESVETIESAEAELSEEEIAYINSDDYNTAEEVTEPVNEQPEQTVADYEVEPMTGTMYATQTVNVRQEPTVDSSKVGSKSY
-371 AEEISGNGT
+371 AE
-380 GDIYETT
+380 
-387 EEDNQIEDEASQAIA
+387 
-402 EATKADEQLQSEAG
+402 K
-416 QTTSEESN
+416 
-424 YTITPMTATLYAQQA
+424 
-439 VNLRQ
+439 
-444 GPGTNYDKTGS
+444 
-455 LSTNQSVEV
+455 VEV
-464 TGYVETSN
+464 TGKVTSYK
-472 GQWYQLSDGAFVSS
+472 GESCLWYQLSDGTFVSGN
-486 KYLKDTKVS
+486 YLTETKPAV
-495 TTTTTNNTKPS
+495 TTNTPS
-506 TNTNST
+506 TNNSNPST
-512 SNSNSTG
+512 STP
-519 STSNNTTSQPT
+519 SNNN
-530 QSSGEQTVT
+530 SSNNNS
-539 GATGDGSG
+539 A
-547 SSRGNR
+547 SSS
-553 GNSGANSGTVGGGN
+553 NSGAGGISQEAWDALAGLSGGQSSAGGQASLGDSSYGGGAHIN
-567 LQ
+567 

>member
-38 TSDTITIQLSTEDT
+38 ASDTITIQLSTEDT

-129 SINYTLAGN
+129 SINYNLAGN

-239 KAEYIYLV
+239 KEEYIYLV

-258 SVDTSTKIDD
+258 SVDSSVELIGLK
-268 LANAGDLRADEKLSG
+268 NAGNLRYSEELVDR
-283 KQQLS
+283 QQVS
-288 SAIIKEFVSNP
+288 SAIIKSFVNNP
-299 SKIDESLY
+299 TSIDENIY
-307 KAIVLAN
+307 KALELADQ
-314 EKGISNTNSMDSAIT
+314 KGIISSVDDMDSAIT
-329 KGEAVEILCKALI
+329 KGEAVEILCKALM
-342 QNPNIEEF
+342 QNTSIEEF
-350 NYNMGSI
+350 NYNMGSV
-357 NTGYEYIEPTETTE
+357 NTDYEYAKPESVETIESTEVELTE
-371 AEEISGNGT
+371 EEIAYINSDDYNTAEEVTEPVNEQPEQT
-380 GDIYETT
+380 VADYEV
-387 EEDNQIEDEASQAIA
+387 
-402 EATKADEQLQSEAG
+402 EQ
-416 QTTSEESN
+416 
-424 YTITPMTATLYAQQA
+424 MTATMYATQT
-439 VNLRQ
+439 VNVRDLPTTE
-444 GPGTNYDKTGS
+444 GNKVGS
-455 LSTNQSVEV
+455 KSYAEKVEV
-464 TGYVETSN
+464 TGKVTSYKGESCLWYQTSDGTYISGNYLTDTKPAVTTNKNNTGSTNNSSSTSTPSNNNNSSSSTSSSNSGAGGISQEAWDALAGLSGGQSSAGGQASAEGGTSN
-472 GQWYQLSDGAFVSS
+472 GRV
-486 KYLKDTKVS
+486 
-495 TTTTTNNTKPS
+495 N
-506 TNTNST
+506 
-512 SNSNSTG
+512 
-519 STSNNTTSQPT
+519 
-530 QSSGEQTVT
+530 
-539 GATGDGSG
+539 
-547 SSRGNR
+547 
-553 GNSGANSGTVGGGN
+553 
-567 LQ
+567 

>member
-16 IMILGGCGQANTT
+16 IMILGGCGQVNTT

-129 SINYTLAGN
+129 LINYALAGN

-190 VSEIEGNSAFDN
+190 VSEIEGNSAFDS

-220 FISTSDGSLNETTY
+220 FVSTSDGSLNETTY

-258 SVDTSTKIDD
+258 SVDSSVELIGLK
-268 LANAGDLRADEKLSG
+268 NAGNLRYSEELVDR
-283 KQQLS
+283 QQVS
-288 SAIIKEFVSNP
+288 SAIIKSFVNNP
-299 SKIDESLY
+299 TSIDENIY
-307 KAIVLAN
+307 KALELADQ
-314 EKGISNTNSMDSAIT
+314 KGIISSVDDIDSAIT
-329 KGEAVEILCKALI
+329 KGEAVEILCKALM
-342 QNPNIEEF
+342 QNSSIEEF
-350 NYNMGSI
+350 NYNMGSV
-357 NTGYEYIEPTETTE
+357 NTDYEYAEPESVETIESAE
-371 AEEISGNGT
+371 AELSEEEIAYINSDDYN
-380 GDIYETT
+380 TT
-387 EEDNQIEDEASQAIA
+387 EEVTEPVNEQPEQTVADYEVEPITATMYATQTVNVRDLPTTEGNKVGSKSYA
-402 EATKADEQLQSEAG
+402 EA
-416 QTTSEESN
+416 
-424 YTITPMTATLYAQQA
+424 
-439 VNLRQ
+439 
-444 GPGTNYDKTGS
+444 
-455 LSTNQSVEV
+455 VEV
-464 TGYVETSN
+464 TGKVTSYK
-472 GQWYQLSDGAFVSS
+472 GESCLWYQLSDGTFVSGN
-486 KYLKDTKVS
+486 YLTETKPTVK
-495 TTTTTNNTKPS
+495 TNAPS
-506 TNTNST
+506 TNNSNPST
-512 SNSNSTG
+512 STP
-519 STSNNTTSQPT
+519 SNNN
-530 QSSGEQTVT
+530 SSNN
-539 GATGDGSG
+539 
-547 SSRGNR
+547 SSASSS
-553 GNSGANSGTVGGGN
+553 NSGAGGISQEAWDALAGLSGGQSSAGGQASAEGYYGGTAHIN
-567 LQ
+567 

>member
-16 IMILGGCGQANTT
+16 IMILGGCGQTNTT

-129 SINYTLAGN
+129 SINYNLAGN

-202 AVGQSDYNAFAN
+202 AVGQNDYNAFAN
-214 KEDKNV
+214 KENKNV
-220 FISTSDGSLNETTY
+220 FVSTSDGSLNETTY

-314 EKGISNTNSMDSAIT
+314 EKGISNTDNMDNAIT
-329 KGEAVEILCKALI
+329 KGEAVEILCKALM
-342 QNPNIEEF
+342 QNTSIEEF
-350 NYNMGSI
+350 NYNMGSV
-357 NTGYEYIEPTETTE
+357 NTDYEYAEPESVETIESTE
-371 AEEISGNGT
+371 AELSEEEIAYINSDDYN
-380 GDIYETT
+380 TT
-387 EEDNQIEDEASQAIA
+387 EEVTEPVNEQPEQ
-402 EATKADEQLQSEAG
+402 TVADYEVE
-416 QTTSEESN
+416 
-424 YTITPMTATLYAQQA
+424 PMTATMYATQS
-439 VNLRQ
+439 VNVRQ
-444 GPGTNYDKTGS
+444 EPTVDSSKVGSKTYAEK
-455 LSTNQSVEV
+455 VEV
-464 TGYVETSN
+464 TGKVTSYK
-472 GQWYQLSDGAFVSS
+472 GESCLWYQTSDGTYISGN
-486 KYLKDTKVS
+486 YLTDTKPAV
-495 TTTTTNNTKPS
+495 TTNKTNNG
-506 TNTNST
+506 NTN
-512 SNSNSTG
+512 NSNSTSTPSNNSNNNN
-519 STSNNTTSQPT
+519 STSSSSSGAGGISQDAWDALAGLSGG
-530 QSSGEQTVT
+530 QSSAGGQASAE
-539 GATGDGSG
+539 GWSG
-547 SSRGNR
+547 
-553 GNSGANSGTVGGGN
+553 GTAHIN
-567 LQ
+567 

>member
-117 FTTILNNADDLE
+117 FTAILNNADDLE
-129 SINYTLAGN
+129 SINYALAGN

-160 LNAGENGESNIEDS
+160 LNASENGESNIEDS

-182 LVFRAVTP
+182 LVFRAVTL
-190 VSEIEGNSAFDN
+190 VSEIKENSAFDS

-214 KEDKNV
+214 KEDGNAFV
-220 FISTSDGSLNETTY
+220 NTSDGSLNETTY
-234 IQNMT
+234 LQNMT

-258 SVDTSTKIDD
+258 SVVSSVELIGLKNDG
-268 LANAGDLRADEKLSG
+268 NLRYSEELVDR
-283 KQQLS
+283 QQVS
-288 SAIIKEFVSNP
+288 SAIIKSFVNNP

-314 EKGISNTNSMDSAIT
+314 EKGISNTDNMDSAIT
-329 KGEAVEILCKALI
+329 KGEAVEILCKALM
-342 QNPNIEEF
+342 QNQNIEEF
-350 NYNMGSI
+350 NYNMGSV
-357 NTGYEYIEPTETTE
+357 NTDYEYAEPTETTE
-371 AEEISGNGT
+371 SEEISGNGT
-380 GDIYETT
+380 GDVYEPT
-387 EEDNQIEDEASQAIA
+387 EEDTQIEDEASQAIE
-402 EATKADEQLQSEAG
+402 EAAKADEQLQSEAG

-424 YTITPMTATLYAQQA
+424 YTITPMIATLYAQQA

-472 GQWYQLSDGAFVSS
+472 GQWYQLSDGDFVSS

-495 TTTTTNNTKPS
+495 TTNTTNNTKPS

-512 SNSNSTG
+512 NNSNSTG
-519 STSNNTTSQPT
+519 GNSNNITSQPT
-530 QSSGEQTVT
+530 QSSEEQTVT

>member
-117 FTTILNNADDLE
+117 FTAILNNADDLE
-129 SINYTLAGN
+129 LTNYALAGN
-138 YSDIDIEDERA
+138 YSDIDVEDERA

-174 LSRAEAMS
+174 LSRAEAIS

-214 KEDKNV
+214 QEDKNV
-220 FISTSDGSLNETTY
+220 FVSTSDGSLNETTY

-247 MNEVFGNQAVQ
+247 MNEVFGNQVVQ

-268 LANAGDLRADEKLSG
+268 LANAGDLRYSEELVDR
-283 KQQLS
+283 QQVS
-288 SAIIKEFVSNP
+288 SAIIKEFVNNP

-314 EKGISNTNSMDSAIT
+314 EKGISNTENMDSAIT
-329 KGEAVEILCKALI
+329 KGEAVEILCKALM
-342 QNPNIEEF
+342 QNSSIEEF
-350 NYNMGSI
+350 NYNMGSV
-357 NTGYEYIEPTETTE
+357 NTDYEYAEPESVETIESAE
-371 AEEISGNGT
+371 AELTEEEIAYINSDDYN
-380 GDIYETT
+380 TT
-387 EEDNQIEDEASQAIA
+387 EEVTEPVNEQPEQTVADYEVEPITATMYATQTVNVRDLPTTEGNKVGSKSYA
-402 EATKADEQLQSEAG
+402 EA
-416 QTTSEESN
+416 
-424 YTITPMTATLYAQQA
+424 
-439 VNLRQ
+439 
-444 GPGTNYDKTGS
+444 
-455 LSTNQSVEV
+455 VEV
-464 TGYVETSN
+464 TGKVTSYK
-472 GQWYQLSDGAFVSS
+472 GESCLWYQLSDGTFVSGN
-486 KYLKDTKVS
+486 YLTETKPTV
-495 TTTTTNNTKPS
+495 TTNKTSTNNSNPS
-506 TNTNST
+506 TSTPSNNNS
-512 SNSNSTG
+512 SNSNNSSSSSDTGTAKGGISQDVWDAFFSDNGGQSTDG
-519 STSNNTTSQPT
+519 GQA
-530 QSSGEQTVT
+530 SSEGW
-539 GATGDGSG
+539 SG
-547 SSRGNR
+547 
-553 GNSGANSGTVGGGN
+553 GTAHIN
-567 LQ
+567 

>member
-117 FTTILNNADDLE
+117 FTTILNNEDDLE

-190 VSEIEGNSAFDN
+190 VSEIEGNSAFDS

-214 KEDKNV
+214 KEDANV
-220 FISTSDGSLNETTY
+220 FVSTSDGSLNETTY
-234 IQNMT
+234 LQNMT

-258 SVDTSTKIDD
+258 SVDTSAKIDD

-314 EKGISNTNSMDSAIT
+314 EKGISNTNNMDSAIT
-329 KGEAVEILCKALI
+329 KGEAVEILCKALM

-350 NYNMGSI
+350 NYNMGSV
-357 NTGYEYIEPTETTE
+357 NTDYEYAEPESVETIESAE
-371 AEEISGNGT
+371 AELTEEEIAYINSDDYN
-380 GDIYETT
+380 TT
-387 EEDNQIEDEASQAIA
+387 EEVTEPVNEQPEQTVADYEVEPITATMYATQTVNVRDLPTTEGNKVGSKSYA
-402 EATKADEQLQSEAG
+402 EA
-416 QTTSEESN
+416 
-424 YTITPMTATLYAQQA
+424 
-439 VNLRQ
+439 
-444 GPGTNYDKTGS
+444 
-455 LSTNQSVEV
+455 VEV
-464 TGYVETSN
+464 TGKVTSYK
-472 GQWYQLSDGAFVSS
+472 GESCLWYQLSDGTFVSGN
-486 KYLKDTKVS
+486 YLTETKPTV
-495 TTTTTNNTKPS
+495 TTNKTSTGS
-506 TNTNST
+506 TN
-512 SNSNSTG
+512 NSNST
-519 STSNNTTSQPT
+519 STPSNNNNSSSSSDTGTAKGGISQDVWDAFFSDNGG
-530 QSSGEQTVT
+530 QSTDGGQASL
-539 GATGDGSG
+539 GD
-547 SSRGNR
+547 SSY
-553 GNSGANSGTVGGGN
+553 GGGAHIN
-567 LQ
+567 

>member
-129 SINYTLAGN
+129 SINYSLAEN
-138 YSDIDIEDERA
+138 YSDIDVEDERA

-190 VSEIEGNSAFDN
+190 VSEIGGNSAFDS
-202 AVGQSDYNAFAN
+202 AVGENDYNAFTN

-234 IQNMT
+234 LQNMT

-314 EKGISNTNSMDSAIT
+314 EKGISNINSMDSAIT
-329 KGEAVEILCKALI
+329 KGEAVEILCKALMK
-342 QNPNIEEF
+342 NSSIEEF
-350 NYNMGSI
+350 NYNMGSV
-357 NTGYEYIEPTETTE
+357 NTDYEYAEPESVETIESAEAELTEEEIAYINSDDYNTAEEVTEPVNEQPEQTVADYEVEPITATMYATQTVNVRQEPTVD
-371 AEEISGNGT
+371 SSKVGSKS
-380 GDIYETT
+380 Y
-387 EEDNQIEDEASQAIA
+387 A
-402 EATKADEQLQSEAG
+402 EA
-416 QTTSEESN
+416 
-424 YTITPMTATLYAQQA
+424 
-439 VNLRQ
+439 
-444 GPGTNYDKTGS
+444 
-455 LSTNQSVEV
+455 VEV
-464 TGYVETSN
+464 TGKVTSYK
-472 GQWYQLSDGAFVSS
+472 GESCLWYQTSDGTYISGN
-486 KYLKDTKVS
+486 YLTDTKPAV
-495 TTTTTNNTKPS
+495 TTNAPS
-506 TNTNST
+506 TNNSNPST
-512 SNSNSTG
+512 STP
-519 STSNNTTSQPT
+519 SNNN
-530 QSSGEQTVT
+530 SSNNNS
-539 GATGDGSG
+539 A
-547 SSRGNR
+547 SSS
-553 GNSGANSGTVGGGN
+553 NSGAGGISQEAWDALAGLSGGQSSAGGQASLGDSSYGGGAHIN
-567 LQ
+567 

>member
-129 SINYTLAGN
+129 SINYSLAGN

-160 LNAGENGESNIEDS
+160 LNAGEHGESNIEDS

-190 VSEIEGNSAFDN
+190 VSEIEGNSIFDS

-214 KEDKNV
+214 QEDENV
-220 FISTSDGSLNETTY
+220 FISTADGSLNETTY

-239 KAEYIYLV
+239 KAEYVYMV

-258 SVDTSTKIDD
+258 SVDTSAKIDD
-268 LANAGDLRADEKLSG
+268 LANAGDLRADAKLSG

-314 EKGISNTNSMDSAIT
+314 EKGISNTDNMDSAIT

-350 NYNMGSI
+350 NYSMGSV
-357 NTGYEYIEPTETTE
+357 NTDYEYAEPESVETIESTE
-371 AEEISGNGT
+371 AE
-380 GDIYETT
+380 
-387 EEDNQIEDEASQAIA
+387 
-402 EATKADEQLQSEAG
+402 L
-416 QTTSEESN
+416 SEEEIAYINSDDYN
-424 YTITPMTATLYAQQA
+424 TAEEVTEPVNEQPEQTVADYEVEPMTATMYATQS
-439 VNLRQ
+439 VNVRQ
-444 GPGTNYDKTGS
+444 EPTVDSSKVGS
-455 LSTNQSVEV
+455 KSYAEKVEV
-464 TGYVETSN
+464 TGKVTSYK
-472 GQWYQLSDGAFVSS
+472 GESCLWYQTSDGNYISGN
-486 KYLKDTKVS
+486 YLTDTKPAV
-495 TTTTTNNTKPS
+495 TTNKTNTGS
-506 TNTNST
+506 TN
-512 SNSNSTG
+512 NSNSTSTPSNNNSS
-519 STSNNTTSQPT
+519 STSSSNSGVGGISQEAWDALAGLSGG
-530 QSSGEQTVT
+530 QSSAGGQASAE
-539 GATGDGSG
+539 GYYG
-547 SSRGNR
+547 
-553 GNSGANSGTVGGGN
+553 GTAHIN
-567 LQ
+567 

>member
-129 SINYTLAGN
+129 SVNYTLAGN

-190 VSEIEGNSAFDN
+190 VSEIEENSAFDS

-214 KEDKNV
+214 KEDKNTFV
-220 FISTSDGSLNETTY
+220 STSDGSLNETTY

-258 SVDTSTKIDD
+258 SVDASTKIDD

-288 SAIIKEFVSNP
+288 SAIIKEFVNNP

-314 EKGISNTNSMDSAIT
+314 EKGISNTENMDSAIT
-329 KGEAVEILCKALI
+329 KGEAVEILCKALM
-342 QNPNIEEF
+342 QNSSIEEF
-350 NYNMGSI
+350 NYNMGSVD
-357 NTGYEYIEPTETTE
+357 TDYEYVEPESVETIESVEAELTEEEIAYINSDDYNTAEEVTEPVNEQPEQTAADYVVEPITATMYATQSVNVRQEPTADSSKVGSKSY
-371 AEEISGNGT
+371 AE
-380 GDIYETT
+380 
-387 EEDNQIEDEASQAIA
+387 
-402 EATKADEQLQSEAG
+402 K
-416 QTTSEESN
+416 
-424 YTITPMTATLYAQQA
+424 
-439 VNLRQ
+439 
-444 GPGTNYDKTGS
+444 
-455 LSTNQSVEV
+455 VEV
-464 TGYVETSN
+464 TGKVTSYK
-472 GQWYQLSDGAFVSS
+472 GESCLWYQTSDGTFVSGN
-486 KYLKDTKVS
+486 YLTETKPTV
-495 TTTTTNNTKPS
+495 TTNK
-506 TNTNST
+506 TNTGNT
-512 SNSNSTG
+512 NNSNSTSTPSNNNNSSS
-519 STSNNTTSQPT
+519 STS
-530 QSSGEQTVT
+530 SS
-539 GATGDGSG
+539 
-547 SSRGNR
+547 
-553 GNSGANSGTVGGGN
+553 NSGAGGISQDAWDALAGLSGGQLSVEGQASSEGGTSNGRIN
-567 LQ
+567 